1 MGDAFKSVSAALR
14 TGILFYGT
22 KQSNVKQLNIVFF
35 FSEAGKKKKK
45 KKMASLAVDVQNS
58 STSSMEEDERL
69 SEEEEVVVE
78 ADGGESELGRETEQE
93 VEGQGEVSGELSKG
107 EVEDEEEEE
116 DQLPNISELKD
127 ICRGLMSHFD
137 RNEDIDMVRQIVDTS
152 RSTRAAVE
160 RAERGPKQTIRAL
173 TSEND
178 ELREN
183 CQRQE
188 PAEITQKRLQKLHQ
202 QKASEESELE
212 RMHAAE
218 ENALRSIQN
227 LQERHAH
234 ATGEKTQILELASVE
249 IPRVKYALS
258 LYANISNIV
267 WDYSSENVKGMI
279 TSPVGEPTKSFNIDP
294 GTATNFDITNQLWDL
309 MDSS

>member
-1 MGDAFKSVSAALR
+1 M
-14 TGILFYGT
+14 
-22 KQSNVKQLNIVFF
+22 
-35 FSEAGKKKKK
+35 
-45 KKMASLAVDVQNS
+45 
-58 STSSMEEDERL
+58 
-69 SEEEEVVVE
+69 
-78 ADGGESELGRETEQE
+78 
-93 VEGQGEVSGELSKG
+93 
-107 EVEDEEEEE
+107 
-116 DQLPNISELKD
+116 
-127 ICRGLMSHFD
+127 
-137 RNEDIDMVRQIVDTS
+137 DTS
-152 RSTRAAVE
+152 RSTFTAVE
-160 RAERGPKQTIRAL
+160 RAEQGPKKTIRAL
-173 TSEND
+173 TAQND

-227 LQERHAH
+227 LKERLTH
-234 ATGEKTQILELASVE
+234 ATGEKSQILELASVE

-294 GTATNFDITNQLWDL
+294 STATNFGITNQLWDL